1 MRVVLGWKP
10 IFIEPQMVNTKTEIQ
25 KDFIIGNGYTLNFD
39 KLFHLPGRTNDT
51 SAKLKLALNLTNSM
65 SRSLGPSQLPRQ
77 MPAGSDAVMDRL
89 NNRLRESNA
98 ETEKLRKENAKLE
111 QVLRNNVERE
121 RQERNVSPQPVS
133 HIIQH
138 QPLAQ
143 SLQTSQVQ
151 NDFERQYLSKM
162 DKLLD
167 TITEMQRNQLRS
179 PAPQVF
185 QSMQPQPQP
194 PHMAHFN
201 PPSWGQ
207 HPPQKIAPNYDM
219 MASQV
224 RGRLINE
231 QQQLHGQ
238 MGRVDRAGYI
248 DAGIKGL
255 IDPFAMN
262 DPALQN
268 MNLKLEFDDPKK
280 ICTIT
285 IQFLGIKYT
294 VPNNDLTN
302 FNFRIPDRVYFTF
315 DFFTCPV
322 FRTKN
327 LTYMNTNLEE
337 MHQQPSSFLDRPLIL
352 INEDFVKGGGTMK
365 EPIVQFEVNPLKEG
379 TTSVYDSLVE
389 YLAKKEL
396 MVDVW
401 DGDSLMH
408 FGRATFKLHNLLRQG
423 KDAEL
428 CSPTLEIFDQ
438 HTKTMRGTLQLSLK
452 NQAIMMDSRSEAC
465 PPEKTHFHFNR
476 AQRSGKYKV
485 KSFKPLDIKK
495 EIAEGFDRSRAVT
508 DAELTDEEYRKK
520 LRIDRFK
527 IMRSQMPA
535 GPVTDS
541 RLTPDLQNFNQS
553 LREVEA
559 VRERKKPEVISNAMT
574 KGYSDE
580 HQISGIFGH
589 PKYVTYKFENVTKQ
603 IMDYKVKLDHS
614 KNCHPTEFTLVRS
627 PREWEFMCQEL
638 RVERPSEWGMLEN
651 IDTFSLMGGDSLTLI
666 FKFLSFDEETL
677 KQGKGVDKIASI
689 NITDISGQV
698 ICGISF
704 TFHLRHPIID
714 RTLTFYE
721 MENRISSLELPPFY
735 SAVNTRMPQ

>member
-10 IFIEPQMVNTKTEIQ
+10 IFIEQQMFNTRSDIS
-25 KDFIIGNGYTLNFD
+25 KDLIIGTGYTLNLD
-39 KLFHLPGRTNDT
+39 KLFHLPGRTNET
-51 SAKLKLALNLTNSM
+51 SANLRLALNLTNSM
-65 SRSLGPSQLPRQ
+65 TRALGSSQLPRS
-77 MPAGSDAVMDRL
+77 MPAGNDMVMNRL

-98 ETEKLRKENAKLE
+98 EAEKLRKANEKLE
-111 QVLRNNVERE
+111 QVLRSNIERE
-121 RQERNVSPQPVS
+121 RHDRSMSPGQIMHQQPVV
-133 HIIQH
+133 
-138 QPLAQ
+138 Q
-143 SLQTSQVQ
+143 SIVASLTP
-151 NDFERQYLSKM
+151 NDFERQYLGKM

-167 TITEMQRNQLRS
+167 TITEMQRNQNRQ
-179 PAPQVF
+179 PPPQYN
-185 QSMQPQPQP
+185 QPQFQQP
-194 PHMAHFN
+194 NNMMFQQSPGQFGRQPMATVPGGQRFHF
-201 PPSWGQ
+201 
-207 HPPQKIAPNYDM
+207 D
-219 MASQV
+219 SQANQT
-224 RGRLINE
+224 RSMLMNDQQSGGIN
-231 QQQLHGQ
+231 
-238 MGRVDRAGYI
+238 RVDRAGYI

-255 IDPFAMN
+255 IDPFGMN

-268 MNLKLEFDDPKK
+268 LNLKVEFDDPKK

-285 IQFLGIKYT
+285 LQFLGIKYL
-294 VPNNDLTN
+294 VPGNDLKQ

-327 LTYMNTNLEE
+327 LTYMNTNLDEL
-337 MHQQPSSFLDRPLIL
+337 HQQPSSFLDRQMIL
-352 INEDFVKGGGTMK
+352 INEDFSKGSGTMK
-365 EPIVQFEVNPLKEG
+365 EPIVQFEVNPMKEG

-396 MVDVW
+396 MIDVW

-408 FGRATFKLHNLLRQG
+408 FGRANYKLHNLLRQG
-423 KDAEL
+423 KDTEM

-438 HTKTMRGTLQLSLK
+438 QTKVMRGTIQMSLK
-452 NQAIMMDSRSEAC
+452 NQAIMLDSRSEAC
-465 PPEKTHFHFNR
+465 PPEKVHFHFNR

-495 EIAEGFDRSRAVT
+495 DISQGFDQSRAIS
-508 DAELTDEEYRKK
+508 DAELNDEEYRKK

-535 GPVTDS
+535 GPATDS
-541 RLTPDLQNFNQS
+541 RITPDIQSFNQS

-559 VRERKKPEVISNAMT
+559 IRERKKPEVISNAMT

-603 IMDYKVKLDHS
+603 IMDYKVKIEHS
-614 KNCHPTEFTLVRS
+614 KNCIPEEFTLVRS
-627 PREWEFMCQEL
+627 PREWEFMCNEL
-638 RVERPSEWGMLEN
+638 RVDRPSEWGMLEH
-651 IDTFSLMGGDSLTLI
+651 IETFSLMAGDSITLI

-677 KQGKGVDKIASI
+677 KQGKGVDKVASI
-689 NITDISGQV
+689 NITDYSGQV

-735 SAVNTRMPQ
+735 TSINTTYPQ